1 MSEPT
6 SAPTTS
12 AATGAPASTG
22 RPRTPIDEIA
32 EWYFTQM
39 STLSP
44 MLLTDLGSSLRQD
57 EYDDLSPAGLQQQLD
72 LMREALRRLDAE
84 TARDAVD
91 EVTLAAMRER
101 LGLELEMAD
110 AGLHLLSLN
119 GIASGLHAIRA
130 VYDQMPQ
137 ASVDDWRTIIG
148 RLHAVPAAADGWLA
162 SQRAAIA
169 RGVLPATRQ
178 VDLLVEQV
186 RSWTSEGDFFDSYV
200 RDAAIDGQPLPG
212 ELAADLRVAAEVA
225 RASMVQAADVLE
237 GEIRDAS
244 TATDGVGRERYQLYS
259 RAFLG
264 SSIDID
270 ETYQWGLDEV
280 ARIERLQR
288 ETAERIVPGASVA
301 EAMAHLDADP
311 AYLLHRTDALKLWMQ
326 GKADEA
332 ITNLA
337 GTHFDVPEQ
346 VRRIECCIAP
356 THDGGI
362 YYTGP
367 SEDFS
372 RPGRMWWSVPE
383 GVETFTTWRELTT
396 VYHEGVPGHH
406 LQVGQTAARSNL
418 LNTWRRFGTWVSG
431 HGEGWALYSEWLMA
445 ELGYLDDP
453 GDMMGMLDSQSLRA
467 ARVVIDLGVHCG
479 LPAPD
484 EVGGGEWTYDKAW
497 DYFNRHVSMEPGTAR
512 FEVNRY
518 FGWPGQAPSYKL
530 GQRMWLDLRAEV
542 QQALGDD
549 FDLKTFHRTALD
561 IGSVGLDVLRDAVL
575 KALVPSKD
583 AA

>member
-1 MSEPT
+1 
-6 SAPTTS
+6 
-12 AATGAPASTG
+12 
-22 RPRTPIDEIA
+22 
-32 EWYFTQM
+32 
-39 STLSP
+39 
-44 MLLTDLGSSLRQD
+44 
-57 EYDDLSPAGLQQQLD
+57 
-72 LMREALRRLDAE
+72 
-84 TARDAVD
+84 
-91 EVTLAAMRER
+91 
-101 LGLELEMAD
+101 
-110 AGLHLLSLN
+110 
-119 GIASGLHAIRA
+119 
-130 VYDQMPQ
+130 
-137 ASVDDWRTIIG
+137 
-148 RLHAVPAAADGWLA
+148 
-162 SQRAAIA
+162 
-169 RGVLPATRQ
+169 
-178 VDLLVEQV
+178 
-186 RSWTSEGDFFDSYV
+186 
-200 RDAAIDGQPLPG
+200 
-212 ELAADLRVAAEVA
+212 
-225 RASMVQAADVLE
+225 MVQAADVLE

-288 ETAERIVPGASVA
+288 ETAGRIKPGASVA

-311 AYLLHRTDALKLWMQ
+311 TYLLHGTDALKLWMQ

-406 LQVGQTAARSNL
+406 LQIGQTAARSNL

-484 EVGGGEWTYDKAW
+484 EVGGGEWTYEKAW

-583 AA
+583 AARAVPRPPAERALGLQDAG